1 MKAHNPIGTWEDYPR
16 GSVLVLGLL
25 VHVERGQPQIGK
37 KVQGFLCCDR
47 LVLGR

>member
-1 MKAHNPIGTWEDYPR
+1 MKAHNPIGTWVDNPH

-25 VHVERGQPQIGK
+25 VERGLPQIGK

-47 LVLGR
+47 LFLGR